1 MAPGPSIA
9 PAPTPGPGSG
19 KHHFDG
25 HSQVKDFIQ
34 TLLLY
39 GGYNELA
46 DILVNLTS
54 LATEMD
60 RLVSEG
66 YVLTVLAPN
75 DEAMTRARSRAS
87 DPPSP
92 QGAGTGS
99 RPLLPW
105 EAGAAPPCQR
115 CASRSPPRRGALRP
129 RTRARQPAPM

>member
-9 PAPTPGPGSG
+9 PASGPGSG
-19 KHHFDG
+19 KHHFGG

-54 LATEMD
+54 LATEMGC
-60 RLVSEG
+60 LVFEG

-87 DPPSP
+87 DPPPP
-92 QGAGTGS
+92 QGAGVGS
-99 RPLLPW
+99 RSLLPW

-115 CASRSPPRRGALRP
+115 CVGRSPPRRDAPCP
-129 RTRARQPAPM
+129 RTHVRPLAPR